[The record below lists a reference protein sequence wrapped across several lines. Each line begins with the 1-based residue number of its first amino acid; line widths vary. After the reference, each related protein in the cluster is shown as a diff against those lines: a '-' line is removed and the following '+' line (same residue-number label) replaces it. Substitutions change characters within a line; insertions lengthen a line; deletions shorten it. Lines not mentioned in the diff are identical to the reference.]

1 MADDENGEE
10 KGKGGKGRLLAL
22 VALVGAAAAALV
34 FWRRRKGS
42 GEDVEEDEV

>member
-22 VALVGAAAAALV
+22 LALVGAGVAVLM

-42 GEDVEEDEV
+42 GDDMEEDEV

>member
-10 KGKGGKGRLLAL
+10 KRKGGKGRLVAL
-22 VALVGAAAAALV
+22 LALVGAGVAVLM

-42 GEDVEEDEV
+42 DDELDEDEV